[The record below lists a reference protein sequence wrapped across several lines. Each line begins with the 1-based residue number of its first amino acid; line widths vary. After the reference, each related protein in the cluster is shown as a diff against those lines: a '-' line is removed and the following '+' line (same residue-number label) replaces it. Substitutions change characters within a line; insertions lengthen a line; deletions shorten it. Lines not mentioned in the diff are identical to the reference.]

1 MVPSPSRR
9 RKATANGNVHTASS
23 SGLEEEGKGHGR
35 SSTHSHRNFLITL
48 GIVGMTVVVFAGVA
62 VYNMLYYSTRG
73 LYRAL
78 PRDYFTPAPPA
89 TRRSACVDEAQ
100 TTVVR
105 AFEEKNWHVIPLRRK
120 STDPAFHYRTCYETG
135 SASIIWTK
143 LIPNLWN
150 VSQPWQRHNQLPFEV
165 FMSKKASTTQALR
178 AYSHQTGRTVNFL
191 PESYVL
197 PADRKALLKR
207 LTMGTSS
214 LRNGNNGGGDNEP
227 WVVKLSAIDN
237 GIGIAMLGPGSEEMK
252 LLANI
257 LRTAK
262 NDEYMTEIRR
272 QLVFSQ
278 KGDTRDAAQVLKA
291 QNRTERTHDRIIVQ
305 RYICGELDYQGR
317 KFDLRVYFLI
327 ASVDPIVV
335 FAHDGYLRVSPHEY
349 NEGKFDSTGE
359 HLTNLGRTA
368 HNSENN
374 TISYEQ
380 WQVELRKLVAKNPSR
395 YSWSVQRNPLQHIR
409 NQIKSALA
417 DLVAATH
424 KLAMK
429 GYRTHTNM
437 QNGFALFGGDFIV
450 DRDLNVWFTEGQD
463 SPGLLHETSM
473 KRQLNDR
480 LLPAT
485 VEIIG
490 QVLDKQSTGQPLFPM
505 FGMGDFELI
514 YTADYQYHYDFER
527 SPLVGPCH
535 SRER

>member
-1 MVPSPSRR
+1 M
-9 RKATANGNVHTASS
+9 
-23 SGLEEEGKGHGR
+23 
-35 SSTHSHRNFLITL
+35 
-48 GIVGMTVVVFAGVA
+48 
-62 VYNMLYYSTRG
+62 
-73 LYRAL
+73 
-78 PRDYFTPAPPA
+78 
-89 TRRSACVDEAQ
+89 
-100 TTVVR
+100 
-105 AFEEKNWHVIPLRRK
+105 
-120 STDPAFHYRTCYETG
+120 
-135 SASIIWTK
+135 
-143 LIPNLWN
+143 
-150 VSQPWQRHNQLPFEV
+150 
-165 FMSKKASTTQALR
+165 
-178 AYSHQTGRTVNFL
+178 
-191 PESYVL
+191 
-197 PADRKALLKR
+197 
-207 LTMGTSS
+207 
-214 LRNGNNGGGDNEP
+214 
-227 WVVKLSAIDN
+227 
-237 GIGIAMLGPGSEEMK
+237 
-252 LLANI
+252 
-257 LRTAK
+257 
-262 NDEYMTEIRR
+262 
-272 QLVFSQ
+272 
-278 KGDTRDAAQVLKA
+278 
-291 QNRTERTHDRIIVQ
+291 
-305 RYICGELDYQGR
+305 
-317 KFDLRVYFLI
+317 
-327 ASVDPIVV
+327 
-335 FAHDGYLRVSPHEY
+335 
-349 NEGKFDSTGE
+349 
-359 HLTNLGRTA
+359 TNLGRTA